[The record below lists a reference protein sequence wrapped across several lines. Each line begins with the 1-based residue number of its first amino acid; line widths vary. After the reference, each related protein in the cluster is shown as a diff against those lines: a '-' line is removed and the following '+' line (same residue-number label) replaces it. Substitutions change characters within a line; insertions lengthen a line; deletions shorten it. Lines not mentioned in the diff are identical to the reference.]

1 MAKNKMTLFH
11 QKATSKMYKMSA
23 HYTGWIGTVCVQCAL
38 SLVMQIRSR
47 FIMGNNENISELHA
61 RNKSNINIF
70 C

>member
-1 MAKNKMTLFH
+1 
-11 QKATSKMYKMSA
+11 MSA
-23 HYTGWIGTVCVQCAL
+23 QYTGWIGTVCVQCAL